1 MFYFDIYLRIPRQR
15 MRSKSVANPPDDHSL
30 QLTPDRDLLL
40 RQQQYP
46 LRRQSAI
53 TDIKAKVSKWT
64 KVKAAFKWER
74 ANPSLNENGKSTD
87 SGIGLS
93 PINNEVARYL
103 RVPSSPIG
111 GGVGGGGAGSSADS
125 VLSFSSGG
133 HVLSGGSSN
142 PATPGT
148 MSSASS
154 IEDVRHAAEDFRE
167 FETKTKNFFRSF
179 TLISLIFIDLDN
191 IENPKVTIY
200 N

>member
-1 MFYFDIYLRIPRQR
+1 
-15 MRSKSVANPPDDHSL
+15 MRSKSVANPPDEHGL
-30 QLTPDRDLLL
+30 QLTPDRDK
-40 RQQQYP
+40 QYP

-93 PINNEVARYL
+93 PINVEVARYL
-103 RVPSSPIG
+103 RVPSSPLG
-111 GGVGGGGAGSSADS
+111 GGGGGAGSSADS
-125 VLSFSSGG
+125 VLSYSSGG
-133 HVLSGGSSN
+133 HLLSGGSSN

-154 IEDVRHAAEDFRE
+154 IDDVRPLSDDFRE
-167 FETKTKNFFRSF
+167 YKN
-179 TLISLIFIDLDN
+179 I
-191 IENPKVTIY
+191 V
-200 N
+200 